1 MKPVNGTDGN
11 SQKQPGNT
19 NKKDSKREA
28 DKSRKTRRDIDS
40 SDGDTAEENLGEG
53 GERAPKMN
61 SKQLSRN
68 RDNEVRVAPNS
79 TTYSSPSSTEPRVR
93 PSSKREA
100 SQGKVKREQ
109 KIGKQHPH
117 RRDETDLKENH
128 PELKSLKS
136 TERKKELVDRSKAA
150 GGYLKVEIKDKKD
163 VDMLVAILSEN
174 PSIHSLKPVCN
185 FGGESGDPYSFSR
198 NFIYGNLHYRDSHEN
213 SKHLK
218 EPDFPDHESL
228 EHILNACKSVD
239 TLDVKG
245 CRLSDESWKVLAD
258 KLLDR
263 SSFVRLELGGG
274 DKISQPV
281 SEKIY
286 HALTS
291 GHSSL
296 REFVID
302 DLSMDYC
309 TFAKLVDGVGNH
321 GKLSVV
327 KLENIHYQSL
337 FTKNSLTIDALFN
350 LCALNPNLQYLS
362 LAGTQFRIFAPAN
375 DDINFSF
382 LLGMGPSADALAFNA
397 HACLRVL
404 DLTNCGLN
412 MGDMSEIAT
421 AAAGHAALIDLRTE
435 GNNISI
441 DDRSILSILE
451 RRNRE
456 LLQKQASAALELLAD
471 HAAHQIE
478 TWPRELSEVLAQ
490 KASPM
495 LLDALASLIG
505 EGPLSQSGKRGSII
519 LKPSEPG
526 S

>member
-1 MKPVNGTDGN
+1 MKPINGAAGN
-11 SQKQPGNT
+11 SEKQLGETRN
-19 NKKDSKREA
+19 KDSKREA
-28 DKSRKTRRDIDS
+28 EKSRKTRRDIDS
-40 SDGDTAEENLGEG
+40 SDRDNAEESLGEDG
-53 GERAPKMN
+53 KQAPKMN

-68 RDNEVRVAPNS
+68 RDNEDRVAPNS
-79 TTYSSPSSTEPRVR
+79 TTYSSSSSTDPRVR
-93 PSSKREA
+93 LTSKREA
-100 SQGKVKREQ
+100 FQGKVKREQ
-109 KIGKQHPH
+109 EIGKQHPH
-117 RRDETDLKENH
+117 RRREADLKENH

-136 TERKKELVDRSKAA
+136 AQRKKELVDRSKAA
-150 GGYLKVEIKDKKD
+150 GGYLKVEVKDKKD
-163 VDMLVAILSEN
+163 VDMLVAILGEN
-174 PSIHSLKPVCN
+174 PSIHSLKLVCDL
-185 FGGESGDPYSFSR
+185 GGESGDLYSFSL
-198 NFIYGNLHYRDSHEN
+198 NFIYENLHNQENHEN

-218 EPDFPDHESL
+218 NPGFPDHESL

-239 TLDVKG
+239 TLDIKG
-245 CRLSDESWKVLAD
+245 CRLSDESWEVLAD

-296 REFVID
+296 REFFID
-302 DLSMDYC
+302 DLSMDDFA
-309 TFAKLVDGVGNH
+309 FAKLLDGVRKH

-327 KLENIHYQSL
+327 KLEKIHYQPL
-337 FTKNSLTIDALFN
+337 FAKNLLTIDSLFN
-350 LCALNPNLQYLS
+350 LCALNPSLQYLS
-362 LAGTQFRIFAPAN
+362 LAGTQFRIFSPAN
-375 DDINFSF
+375 DKINFSI
-382 LLGMGPSADALAFNA
+382 LPGMGPSADALAFNV
-397 HACLRVL
+397 HTCLRVL

-412 MGDMSEIAT
+412 MADMSEIAN
-421 AAAGHAALIDLRTE
+421 AATGHVALIEIRTD

-441 DDRSILSILE
+441 DDRSILSNLE

-456 LLQKQASAALELLAD
+456 LLQKKASAALDLLAD

-478 TWPRELSEVLAQ
+478 TWSRELSEVLAK
-490 KASPM
+490 KASPT

-505 EGPLSQSGKRGSII
+505 EDPASKSGKRGSII
-519 LKPSEPG
+519 LNPSEPG

>member
-1 MKPVNGTDGN
+1 MKPVNGAGGN
-11 SQKQPGNT
+11 SEKQPGDTRN
-19 NKKDSKREA
+19 KDSKREA
-28 DKSRKTRRDIDS
+28 EKSRKTRRDIDS
-40 SDGDTAEENLGEG
+40 SDRDSAEESLGEDG
-53 GERAPKMN
+53 KKAPKMN
-61 SKQLSRN
+61 SKQPPRN
-68 RDNEVRVAPNS
+68 KDNKVRIAPNS
-79 TTYSSPSSTEPRVR
+79 TTYSPPSSTEPRVR

-109 KIGKQHPH
+109 EIGKQHPH
-117 RRDETDLKENH
+117 RRREVDLKENH

-136 TERKKELVDRSKAA
+136 SQRKKELVDRSKAA

-174 PSIHSLKPVCN
+174 PSIHSLKLVCD

-213 SKHLK
+213 SKHLQ

-228 EHILNACKSVD
+228 AHILNACAHVD
-239 TLDVKG
+239 PLDIKG
-245 CRLSDESWKVLAD
+245 CRLRDESWKVLAD
-258 KLLDR
+258 KLLDQ

-274 DKISQPV
+274 DKISESA

-291 GHSSL
+291 SSSSL

-302 DLSMDYC
+302 DLSMDDFA
-309 TFAKLVDGVGNH
+309 FAKLLDGVRNH

-327 KLENIHYQSL
+327 KLENIHFQTL
-337 FTKNSLTIDALFN
+337 FAKNSLTIDSLFN

-397 HACLRVL
+397 HAYLRVL

-421 AAAGHAALIDLRTE
+421 AATGHAALIELRTE

-456 LLQKQASAALELLAD
+456 LLQKKASAALELLAD
-471 HAAHQIE
+471 HAAYQIE
-478 TWPRELSEVLAQ
+478 TWPRELSDVLARIV
-490 KASPM
+490 SPM
-495 LLDALASLIG
+495 VLDVLASLIG
-505 EGPLSQSGKRGSII
+505 EDPASKSGKRGSSI